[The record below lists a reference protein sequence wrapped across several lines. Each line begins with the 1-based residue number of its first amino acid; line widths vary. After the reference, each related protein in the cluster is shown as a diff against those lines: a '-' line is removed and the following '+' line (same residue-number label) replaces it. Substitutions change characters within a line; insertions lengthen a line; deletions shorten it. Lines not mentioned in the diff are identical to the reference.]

1 VIGPLTSTVGPRQQA
16 AVQAEFERTAFLCP
30 AFLLEIIQR
39 NIYSKFK
46 EKNMKRNMAIQ
57 MTAGLFLIL
66 FCCAWGLAQ
75 DVRYN
80 FVPGTDFSKYKTY
93 KWVAVE
99 NGAHP
104 DQMVDG
110 QIKQVIDSQLVLK
123 GLTKTDDEKADLY
136 IAYQAAVNQEK
147 QWNSYSTGMGPGY
160 RWGGM
165 GTTTATSSTINI
177 GTIVLDMYDTAAKK
191 QVWRGDATKT
201 LSGEK
206 DPQKRQK
213 NLEKAIA
220 KLLKNYPP
228 PVKK

>member
-1 VIGPLTSTVGPRQQA
+1 M
-16 AVQAEFERTAFLCP
+16 
-30 AFLLEIIQR
+30 
-39 NIYSKFK
+39 K
-46 EKNMKRNMAIQ
+46 KNTGIQ
-57 MTAGLFLIL
+57 MMTGFFLIL
-66 FCCAWGLAQ
+66 CWCAWGLAQ

-80 FVPGTDFSKYKTY
+80 FVPGTDFSKYKSY

-99 NGAHP
+99 NGAVP
-104 DQMVDG
+104 DQMLDG
-110 QIKQVIDSQLVLK
+110 QIKQTIDSQLILK
-123 GLTKTDDEKADLY
+123 GLTKTEDEKADLY

-147 QWNSYSTGMGPGY
+147 QWNSYSTGMGGGYY

-165 GTTTATSSTINI
+165 GSTTTTTTSSTINV
-177 GTIVLDMYDTAAKK
+177 GMIVLDMYDTAAKK

-206 DPQKRQK
+206 NPEKRQK